1 MSGNPPTS
9 ASFEYLPYA
18 NNSNNHNTAASYHDQ
33 SAAEAAA
40 TAEQISQFTR
50 GRVEPWEVSYFNG
63 GYDPNTGGNG
73 FDEIPVKTRETVDQ
87 VAFRPDTQNADRSQ
101 YYHVA
106 SNDGGKKK
114 KKIDHNRYATKKTI
128 GQGLFNIGLLTANI
142 AQLKFVLQTEEHQ
155 FYTALVS
162 MLTISIILQVCV
174 ALLLITLG
182 CLNVNDEND
191 ANAIMLLDDLCIMT
205 ITVITVLNLV
215 VNGFGL
221 SVESGYAAGPPT
233 TTPQP
238 PTNES

>member
-9 ASFEYLPYA
+9 ASFEYLPYNNTN
-18 NNSNNHNTAASYHDQ
+18 NNSTTNYQDQ

-40 TAEQISQFTR
+40 TAEQISQYTR

-63 GYDPNTGGNG
+63 GYDPNNG
-73 FDEIPVKTRETVDQ
+73 VFEEIPVKTRETVDQ
-87 VAFRPDTQNADRSQ
+87 VAFRPNNNQIITQTVVEPQ
-101 YYHVA
+101 
-106 SNDGGKKK
+106 KK
-114 KKIDHNRYATKKTI
+114 KKIEYNRYATKKTI

-142 AQLKFVLQTEEHQ
+142 AQLKFVLQTEEHP

-182 CLNVNDEND
+182 SLNVEDESD
-191 ANAIMLLDDLCIMT
+191 ANAITLLDDLTMMT
-205 ITVITVLNLV
+205 TAIITVLNLI

-221 SVESGYAAGPPT
+221 SVENRYVDKSDKGQAT
-233 TTPQP
+233 TTAS
-238 PTNES
+238 TNDT